1 MLLVACGLFVLV
13 MTIAWLSG
21 MFEEKVEPG
30 WTGRGVLQ
38 YTDQPTDIVHEIEKS
53 YIEEAVGTLKAS
65 SRTVVSSKLLATIAE
80 IRVTAGDQVEQGQ
93 ELIRLDSKE
102 YEARLDQA
110 KRALEAGVKQAAFD
124 RREYKYHGRVAA
136 LADAARDAGLDLG
149 AKAEKKVV
157 EEKKPKGKGKGKG
170 KQKKPAAGKKKEK

>member
-1 MLLVACGLFVLV
+1 MVGVGLVVLVA
-13 MTIAWLSG
+13 TIAWLSG

-38 YTDQPTDIVHEIEKS
+38 HTDQPTDVVHEIEKS
-53 YIEEAVGTLKAS
+53 VHRRSVGTLKAS

-110 KRALEAGVKQAAFD
+110 KRALEASD
-124 RREYKYHGRVAA
+124 RKSRASR
-136 LADAARDAGLDLG
+136 
-149 AKAEKKVV
+149 
-157 EEKKPKGKGKGKG
+157 KGISSA
-170 KQKKPAAGKKKEK
+170 P